1 MYSLKIYYQFGRSL
15 TKKKLGLETL
25 EMYIFDTGN
34 DIKSDTMPNI
44 HTIWNIRVVWDS
56 PDLTPRVKEMFKK
69 KKIFCFKHCF
79 LYLFSQI
86 CNLYLPYNFIPFLVQ
101 SWTTT

>member
-44 HTIWNIRVVWDS
+44 HTI
-56 PDLTPRVKEMFKK
+56 
-69 KKIFCFKHCF
+69 
-79 LYLFSQI
+79 
-86 CNLYLPYNFIPFLVQ
+86 
-101 SWTTT
+101 